1 MLAPR
6 QKLPVK
12 TLHRKHCPLCPLC
25 HSQPMNSSLW
35 TSSQLPIRASH
46 SASRVLWMSEMQTAT
61 CTQLKGHLS
70 PICSKTV
77 SERMPGR
84 VSPHPSSRRSE
95 PVQHH
100 CKHNRSCVRSLQSL
114 RCSFSPYKHYDDARE
129 TCCSRLETD
138 TAYMLSKLVLI
149 VHVQEVGIGAAALT

>member
-1 MLAPR
+1 MPFTAHEQL
-6 QKLPVK
+6 
-12 TLHRKHCPLCPLC
+12 TLDFITTSHQSFTFSFK
-25 HSQPMNSSLW
+25 SSVPQW
-35 TSSQLPIRASH
+35 I
-46 SASRVLWMSEMQTAT
+46 SEMQTAT
-61 CTQLKGHLS
+61 CIQLKGHLS